1 LHPDSVRQ
9 APAARRLQTVWL
21 NPQPWCIGH
30 HSGLRRQVDVQ
41 GGGGS
46 RDARSGVFG
55 AERMSIPSNIQPQM
69 HRRAQPMTAGWAKSS
84 CGICSRTAKTVSVPG
99 TKPNVSCP
107 FDNRYPL
114 GCELC
119 RSAADPGNRESQ
131 LRTDFA
137 DVQPVKPHDY
147 AVPLRF
153 AKRSFDDTSS
163 TGSTRRPPAP
173 PRRAV
178 RARTAGP

>member
-1 LHPDSVRQ
+1 
-9 APAARRLQTVWL
+9 
-21 NPQPWCIGH
+21 
-30 HSGLRRQVDVQ
+30 VDVQ

-119 RSAADPGNRESQ
+119 AAARPILGIASPNCERIS
-131 LRTDFA
+131 RM
-137 DVQPVKPHDY
+137 
-147 AVPLRF
+147 
-153 AKRSFDDTSS
+153 SS
-163 TGSTRRPPAP
+163 L
-173 PRRAV
+173 
-178 RARTAGP
+178 